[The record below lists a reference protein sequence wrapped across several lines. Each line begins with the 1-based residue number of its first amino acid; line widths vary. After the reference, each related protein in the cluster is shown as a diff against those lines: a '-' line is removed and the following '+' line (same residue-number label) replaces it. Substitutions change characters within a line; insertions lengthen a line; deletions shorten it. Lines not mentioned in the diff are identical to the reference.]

1 MARTL
6 AFGVEHDGEGRGYD
20 NQGLYRKR
28 TWRGISSGSEG
39 HSGCNDATATSI
51 VDHDHEQ
58 ADQTTTTSTA
68 DLSHKPDTTT
78 TTTKQT
84 ENSTMV

>member
-20 NQGLYRKR
+20 NQGPYRKR

-39 HSGCNDATATSI
+39 HSGCNDATGSDKGNGKGILVQDGGGSI
-51 VDHDHEQ
+51 RYEHRLGSDSD
-58 ADQTTTTSTA
+58 
-68 DLSHKPDTTT
+68 
-78 TTTKQT
+78 
-84 ENSTMV
+84 